1 VLVSVNRFLTRN
13 VRVQAWIVALVC
25 LLRVGLVQ
33 AQQEAPDPKE
43 AADGLPG
50 SPRPP
55 GVGLSPEAPP
65 TPPAPGGR
73 APSFGAPTDPNA
85 WVFRLGGRFS
95 AWWQVGIGRSPEGPS
110 SSYEGGPA
118 LHTPPR
124 VVGRSPMYAG
134 TAATLNFQYGN
145 QLVMAFAS
153 YEASLVGAEWEGHYR
168 AKNGPRVRSA
178 YVTVSPPPL
187 GAMRLR
193 FQVGAFPAH
202 YGAPGPWGWGM
213 FGPVLAIHGYGGIAA
228 LDYDLPGEKTL
239 SLEYGISGVSEVPE
253 DFVRGTFTEWPEN
266 GISSIVNHAHA
277 GISFKNKYF
286 AKLHY
291 AYADGRNFRR
301 YLDDDEDT
309 AVVEHNPD
317 GRMHVAALELR
328 AIQDP
333 FGELGITPVFWD
345 FKNARSVH
353 DGIWWGLDWTAGGR
367 EMSNKFL
374 GPDRNDGT
382 GYGTGRIFAVSSE
395 YDFSVSRMLSHPEPF
410 DGNGQDLRVVLA
422 FIPHWTL
429 STDRPEYAGASGY
442 FFGATFEHVLLSW
455 LSTTYRVFGESR
467 DSLVT
472 DIEANP
478 VRGRFSSYS
487 ASLGFALHTDWQSR
501 DRVELFYS
509 RYFYSDFTDNNPQ
522 LPLDKE
528 AFTLGASLAF

>member
-1 VLVSVNRFLTRN
+1 MNWFATKDVGRHARWRTFRL
-13 VRVQAWIVALVC
+13 ALLAC
-25 LLRVGLVQ
+25 LLSSVTAR
-33 AQQEAPDPKE
+33 AQQE

-55 GVGLSPEAPP
+55 GVGMSPEAPP

-95 AWWQVGIGRSPEGPS
+95 AWGHVGIGRSPENPS
-110 SSYEGGPA
+110 PSYDGGPA

-124 VVGRSPMYAG
+124 IVGRSPMYAG

-153 YEASLVGAEWEGHYR
+153 YEASLAGEEWEGHYR

-178 YVTVSPPPL
+178 YVTVTPPPL

-228 LDYDLPGEKTL
+228 FDYDLPGEKTV

-253 DFVRGTFTEWPEN
+253 DFVRGTFTEWPET

-301 YLDDDEDT
+301 YLDDNPDT
-309 AVVEHNPD
+309 LAVEHKPD

-328 AIQDP
+328 ALQDP
-333 FGELGITPVFWD
+333 YGELGITPVFWD
-345 FKNARSVH
+345 FKNARGVH

-374 GPDRNDGT
+374 GPDPKDGT

-410 DGNGQDLRVVLA
+410 DGNAQDLRVVLA

-429 STDRPEYAGASGY
+429 STDRPEFEGASGY
-442 FFGATFEHVLLSW
+442 FLGATFEHVLLSW

-467 DSLVT
+467 DSTLNG
-472 DIEANP
+472 AK
-478 VRGRFSSYS
+478 GRFTTYS

-509 RYFYSDFTDNNPQ
+509 RYFYSDLADHNPQ

>member
-1 VLVSVNRFLTRN
+1 MG
-13 VRVQAWIVALVC
+13 ALARGPLAGLALAVC
-25 LLRVGLVQ
+25 LLGSGVAN
-33 AQQEAPDPKE
+33 AQDKAEEKAPPKAPPK

-73 APSFGAPTDPNA
+73 APSFGAPTDKDA

-95 AWWQVGIGRSPEGPS
+95 AWGQVGIGRSPESPS
-110 SSYEGGPA
+110 PSYEGGPA

-124 VVGRSPMYAG
+124 ILGRSPIYAG

-153 YEASLVGAEWEGHYR
+153 YEASIAGQEWEGHYR
-168 AKNGPRVRSA
+168 AKNGPRIRSA
-178 YVTVSPPPL
+178 YVTVTPPPL
-187 GAMRLR
+187 GPMRLR

-228 LDYDLPGEKTL
+228 MDYELPAEKVL

-253 DFVRGTFTEWPEN
+253 NFVRGTYTEWPET
-266 GISSIVNHAHA
+266 GISSIVNHVHA
-277 GISFKNKYF
+277 GLSFSNKYF

-291 AYADGRNFRR
+291 AYADGRNFRT
-301 YLDDDEDT
+301 YLDDDADT
-309 AVVEHNPD
+309 DDVVERGPD
-317 GRMHVAALELR
+317 GHMHVAALELR

-333 FGELGITPVFWD
+333 FGELGITPVFWS
-345 FKNARSVH
+345 FTNARFVH

-382 GYGTGRIFAVSSE
+382 GEGNGQIFAVSTE

-429 STDRPEYAGASGY
+429 KTDVPSFDGASGY
-442 FFGATFEHVLLSW
+442 MLGATFEHVLLSW

-467 DSLVT
+467 HSTIV
-472 DIEANP
+472 DIRGEP
-478 VRGRFSSYS
+478 VPGQYTAYS
-487 ASLGFALHTDWQSR
+487 GSLGFALHTDWQSR
-501 DRVELFYS
+501 DRVELFYT

-522 LPLDKE
+522 QPLDKE

>member
-1 VLVSVNRFLTRN
+1 M
-13 VRVQAWIVALVC
+13 
-25 LLRVGLVQ
+25 
-33 AQQEAPDPKE
+33 
-43 AADGLPG
+43 
-50 SPRPP
+50 
-55 GVGLSPEAPP
+55 SPEAPP

-95 AWWQVGIGRSPEGPS
+95 AWAQVGIGESPENPS
-110 SSYEGGPA
+110 PSYDGGPA

-124 VVGRSPMYAG
+124 IVGRSPMYAG

-153 YEASLVGAEWEGHYR
+153 YEASLAGEEWEGHHR

-178 YVTVSPPPL
+178 YVTVTPPPL

-228 LDYDLPGEKTL
+228 FDYDLPGEKTV

-253 DFVRGTFTEWPEN
+253 NFVRGTFTEWPET

-301 YLDDDEDT
+301 YLDNDKDT
-309 AVVEHNPD
+309 LAEERNPD

-333 FGELGITPVFWD
+333 YGELGITPVFWD

-374 GPDRNDGT
+374 GPDPKDGT

-422 FIPHWTL
+422 FVPHWTL
-429 STDRPEYAGASGY
+429 STDRPEFEGASGY
-442 FFGATFEHVLLSW
+442 FLGATFEHVLLSW

-467 DSLVT
+467 DSTLNGVK
-472 DIEANP
+472 
-478 VRGRFSSYS
+478 GRFTTYS

-509 RYFYSDFTDNNPQ
+509 RYFYSDLADHNPQ